1 MGECKNENGS
11 RVLLELLEL
20 LELEKIEENLYR
32 GQSQDLG
39 FGAVFGGQVLGQAL
53 SAAFRT
59 VPDERVAH
67 SLHAYFLRPG
77 DARQPIVYHVDRIRD
92 GSSFT
97 TRRIVAIQRGRE
109 ICSVAASFQVVE
121 DGFEHQSQM
130 PETRSFEGLPSDWDL
145 ARMFQDRIPEPLRTK
160 LICDKPIEIRPID
173 PVNAFKPTPRDPLQ
187 YAWLRAAGDL
197 PDQPSVHQALLTYAS
212 DFRLIGTSL
221 LPHAKTFWEP
231 DMQVTSIDHSMWFH
245 RPFRMDEWLLHA
257 MDSPAAAGARG
268 FNRGSVFTSGGVLV
282 ASLAQ
287 EGLIRQR
294 PLKRD
299 R

>member
-1 MGECKNENGS
+1 MGECESFGMSN
-11 RVLLELLEL
+11 VLEELLEL
-20 LELEKIEENLYR
+20 LQLEKIEENLYR

-53 SAAFRT
+53 SAAFQT
-59 VPDERVAH
+59 VPEERVAH
-67 SLHAYFLRPG
+67 SLHAYFLRAG
-77 DARQPIVYHVDRIRD
+77 DARQPIVYQVDRIRD

-97 TRRIVAIQRGRE
+97 TRRILAIQKGRE

-121 DGFEHQSQM
+121 DGFEHQAPM

-173 PVNAFKPTPRDPLQ
+173 PVNAFKPTARDPIQ
-187 YAWLRAAGDL
+187 YAWLRAVGDL

-221 LPHAKTFWEP
+221 LPHARTFWEP

-268 FNRGSVFTSGGVLV
+268 FNRGSVFTEDGVLV

-287 EGLIRQR
+287 EGLIRHR
-294 PLKRD
+294 PRK
-299 R
+299 